1 MEVIIDRFEDEYAI
15 VEIDIENFAKI
26 SKKLVSDA
34 KEGDVINITIDKMA
48 TESRQEHISSLV
60 NDLFE
65 D

>member
-15 VEIDIENFAKI
+15 VEIDIENFARI
-26 SKKLVSDA
+26 SKKLVPDA

-48 TESRQEHISSLV
+48 TKSRHEHISSLV